1 MVVSASNAA
10 NANNNG
16 NANNNTASNANYV
29 AAINPEPSAHRCRQ
43 KVSEDKESH
52 TFHNVATGLAN
63 TGKFGRATCPD
74 TSDGA
79 ISVLPFFINNENPI
93 EKTIDICPHY
103 TN

>member
-79 ISVLPFFINNENPI
+79 ISVLPFLLTT
-93 EKTIDICPHY
+93 KTRLKRL
-103 TN
+103 